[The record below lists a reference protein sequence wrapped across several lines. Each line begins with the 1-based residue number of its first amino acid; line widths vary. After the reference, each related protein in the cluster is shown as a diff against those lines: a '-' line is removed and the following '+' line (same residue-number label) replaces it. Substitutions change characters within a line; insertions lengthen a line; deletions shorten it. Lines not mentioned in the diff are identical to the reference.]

1 MKETKMQTSTITQG
15 YVSDNSQLTF
25 QITGKQYALVYP
37 HIAMHYERSISIY
50 CQIYLFELL
59 FVSIFQVNP

>member
-1 MKETKMQTSTITQG
+1 MKETKMQTSTVTQRYSSG
-15 YVSDNSQLTF
+15 HSQLTF
-25 QITGKQYALVYP
+25 QITDKQYALVYP

-50 CQIYLFELL
+50 CQIYVFELL